1 MTSLETLRE
10 RQGEILTMIA
20 ALRGLMKPEQLSVA
34 PIAKVTHTLL
44 CDLCTR
50 MREHFE
56 EEEKRLYPT
65 LLAHGPQELRNL
77 SWSFLAGDVALRE
90 QFGDYARRWLKDC
103 DVVAFDAEF
112 LHDTQQILDTVA
124 RRIDRERTIMM
135 PRLEANGIFVRGGAS
150 QGTYAT

>member
-1 MTSLETLRE
+1 MTSLDTLRE
-10 RQGEILTMIA
+10 KQTEILTMVT
-20 ALRGLMKPEQLSVA
+20 ALRSLMKPEQLSVA

-90 QFGDYARRWLKDC
+90 QFNDYARRWLKDC
-103 DVVAFDAEF
+103 DFVFDADF
-112 LHDTQQILDTVA
+112 VRDTQGILDVVA
-124 RRIDRERTIMM
+124 RRIDRERTIMV
-135 PRLEANGIFVRGGAS
+135 PRLEASGVFVRGGAS
-150 QGTYAT
+150 QGSYAT

>member
-1 MTSLETLRE
+1 MTSLDTLRE
-10 RQGEILTMIA
+10 RQAEILTMIT
-20 ALRGLMKPEQLSVA
+20 ALRGLMKPEQLNVA

-44 CDLCTR
+44 CDLCTL

-65 LLAHGPQELRNL
+65 LLAHGPQEPRNL
-77 SWSFLAGDVALRE
+77 YWSFLAGDVALRE

-103 DVVAFDAEF
+103 DAVAFGTEF
-112 LHDTQQILDTVA
+112 VQDTQQILDSVA
-124 RRIDRERTIMM
+124 RRIDRERSVMV

-150 QGTYAT
+150 QGTYTT

>member
-1 MTSLETLRE
+1 MTSLETLRQ
-10 RQGEILTMIA
+10 RQGEILKMIT
-20 ALRGLMKPEQLSVA
+20 ALRGLLKPDQLSVA
-34 PIAKVTHTLL
+34 PIAQVTHTLL

-90 QFGDYARRWLKDC
+90 LFGDYARRWLKDC
-103 DVVAFDAEF
+103 QFVFNAEF
-112 LHDTQQILDTVA
+112 IRDTQDILDTVA
-124 RRIDRERTIMM
+124 RRIDRERTIMV
-135 PRLEANGIFVRGGAS
+135 PRLEASGVFVRGGAS

>member
-1 MTSLETLRE
+1 MTPLEILRQQ
-10 RQGEILTMIA
+10 QGEILKMVT

-77 SWSFLAGDVALRE
+77 SWSFLAGDVAVRE

-103 DVVAFDAEF
+103 DFVFDSDF
-112 LHDTQQILDTVA
+112 VRDTQDILDTVA
-124 RRIDRERTIMM
+124 RRIDRERTIMI
-135 PRLEANGIFVRGGAS
+135 PRLEASGVFVRGGAS
-150 QGTYAT
+150 QGSYAT